1 MNASI
6 NTQVTIALNAA
17 GAYQGAVA
25 KLRVT
30 LKGQLTPQVRDA
42 LLPAVAAYYKVNVL
56 TKTRGEGC
64 TIAAYTRIVEGV
76 RVRCEEGD
84 KGAHREAG
92 FEAAKTAM
100 RRLVAD
106 IVGKTMAQA
115 PEIVLNREQM
125 RLIKACH
132 AAGITMKMYGQ
143 GVAQLTK

>member
-6 NTQVTIALNAA
+6 NTQVTLALNAA
-17 GAYQGAVA
+17 GAYAGAVA
-25 KLRVT
+25 KLQVA
-30 LKGQLTPQVRDA
+30 LKGQLTPQVRA
-42 LLPAVAAYYKVNVL
+42 TLLPYVAGYYGVALVK
-56 TKTRGEGC
+56 KERGEGK
-64 TIAAYTRIVEGV
+64 TMDINAKR
-76 RVRCEEGD
+76 
-84 KGAHREAG
+84 